1 VRALLVHNPTAGG
14 GRAGRLL
21 PEVTRRL
28 AADGVE
34 VDRHETRS
42 LEDAR
47 LAACE
52 AAGTVEVVVAM
63 GGDGTVGACAAG
75 LADAGPPG
83 WSPGG
88 SGGSGGPPGWSPGG
102 SRGSGGPPGWSHGGS
117 GVRAALGV
125 IPAGGGNDAARSLGL
140 PSGDPVAAAGLL
152 ARLRRRPADLAMVA
166 GRAYLNVAGAGFDS
180 EVTRVANQ
188 RLGWAGN
195 RPRYVGA
202 VLAQLVVGRTASFE
216 LVLDGRA
223 MPLRGWLVAVANG
236 PSYGG
241 GMRIAPR
248 ASLDDGLLEVVVIH
262 DIGKLD
268 FLRTFPKVF
277 SGRHVE
283 HPAVAVHRAARVELD
298 ADRTLAVYADGE
310 PAGTLPATFQVRP
323 AAITVLANHPAPGF
337 SAP

>member
-1 VRALLVHNPTAGG
+1 MVEGRTSLKVLLVANPTAGG

-21 PEVTRRL
+21 DELVRRL
-28 AADGVE
+28 AADGVGTE
-34 VDRHETRS
+34 RHLTRS

-52 AAGTVEVVVAM
+52 AAASFDAVVAV

-75 LADAGPPG
+75 LADANPAA
-83 WSPGG
+83 
-88 SGGSGGPPGWSPGG
+88 
-102 SRGSGGPPGWSHGGS
+102 
-117 GVRAALGV
+117 RAALGV
-125 IPAGGGNDAARSLGL
+125 VPAGGGNDAARSLGL
-140 PSGDPVAAAGLL
+140 PAGDPLAAAGLL
-152 ARLRRRPADLAMVA
+152 ARLRRRPADLATVA

-180 EVTRVANQ
+180 EVNRVANQ

-195 RPRYVGA
+195 RPRYIGA
-202 VLAQLVVGRTASFE
+202 VLGQLAVGRTAGFR

-223 MPLRGWLVAVANG
+223 QSVSGWLVAVANG

-241 GMRIAPR
+241 GMRVAPQ
-248 ASLDDGLLEVVVIH
+248 ASLADGLLDVVVIA
-262 DIGKLD
+262 DIGKLE

-283 HPAVAVHRAARVELD
+283 HPAVTVHRAARVELD

-310 PAGTLPATFQVRP
+310 PAGTLPATFEVRP
-323 AAITVLANHPAPGF
+323 AAITVLAADPAPGF
-337 SAP
+337 PGP

>member
-14 GRAGRLL
+14 GRAGRLVDQVV
-21 PEVTRRL
+21 ERL
-28 AADGVE
+28 AAGGIE
-34 VDRHETRS
+34 AERHQTRS

-47 LAACE
+47 LAAGE
-52 AAGTVEVVVAM
+52 AAGAFDAVVAM

-75 LADAGPPG
+75 LADRPG
-83 WSPGG
+83 A
-88 SGGSGGPPGWSPGG
+88 
-102 SRGSGGPPGWSHGGS
+102 
-117 GVRAALGV
+117 RAALGV
-125 IPAGGGNDAARSLGL
+125 VPAGGGNDAARSLGL
-140 PSGDPVAAAGLL
+140 PPDDPLAAAGLL
-152 ARLRRRPADLAMVA
+152 ARLRRRPADLATVA

-180 EVTRVANQ
+180 EVNRVANQ

-202 VLAQLVVGRTASFE
+202 VLAELVVGRVAAFE

-223 MPLRGWLVAVANG
+223 VPLRGWLVAVANG

-241 GMRIAPR
+241 GMRVAPQ

-262 DIGKLD
+262 EIGKLE

-283 HPAVAVHRAARVELD
+283 HPAVAVHRAARVDLD

-310 PAGTLPATFQVRP
+310 PAGTLPATFEVRP
-323 AAITVLANHPAPGF
+323 AAITVLAADPAPGF
-337 SAP
+337 PGP

>member
-1 VRALLVHNPTAGG
+1 MVGPRIQVNALLVHNPSAGG

-21 PEVTRRL
+21 ADVAARL
-28 AADGVE
+28 TAGGVE
-34 VDRHETRS
+34 LDRRQTRS

-52 AAGTVEVVVAM
+52 AAGGYDAVVAM

-75 LADAGPPG
+75 LADAPTAT
-83 WSPGG
+83 
-88 SGGSGGPPGWSPGG
+88 
-102 SRGSGGPPGWSHGGS
+102 
-117 GVRAALGV
+117 RAALGV

-140 PSGDPVAAAGLL
+140 PAGDPLAAAALL
-152 ARLRRRPADLAMVA
+152 PGLRRRPADLATVA

-180 EVTRVANQ
+180 EVNRVANQ

-202 VLAQLVVGRTASFE
+202 VLAELVVGRPAAFE
-216 LVLDGRA
+216 LVLDGLA
-223 MPLRGWLVAVANG
+223 VPVAGWLVAVANG

-241 GMRIAPR
+241 GMRVAPR
-248 ASLDDGLLEVVVIH
+248 ASLGDGLLDVVVIGE
-262 DIGKLD
+262 IGRLE

-283 HPAVAVHRAARVELD
+283 HPAVAVHRAARVDLD

-323 AAITVLANHPAPGF
+323 AAITVLAADPAPGF
-337 SAP
+337 PPEPRP

>member
-1 VRALLVHNPTAGG
+1 MGRVGASLKVLLVHNPTAGG

-21 PEVTRRL
+21 PRVAERL
-28 AADGVE
+28 RADGVE
-34 VDRHETRS
+34 VEAHRTRS

-47 LAACE
+47 VAACE
-52 AAGTVEVVVAM
+52 AAGRVEAVVAV

-75 LADAGPPG
+75 LADAGPG
-83 WSPGG
+83 AS
-88 SGGSGGPPGWSPGG
+88 
-102 SRGSGGPPGWSHGGS
+102 
-117 GVRAALGV
+117 AALGV

-140 PSGDPVAAAGLL
+140 PAGDPLAAAGLL
-152 ARLRRRPADLAMVA
+152 ARLRRRPADLATVA

-180 EVTRVANQ
+180 EVNRVANQ

-202 VLAQLVVGRTASFE
+202 VLVQLAVGRVADFE

-223 MPLRGWLVAVANG
+223 QRLSGWLVAVANG
-236 PSYGG
+236 PGYGG
-241 GMRIAPR
+241 GMRVAPD
-248 ASLDDGLLEVVVIH
+248 ASLDDGLLDVVVIH
-262 DIGKLD
+262 AVGKLE

-310 PAGTLPATFQVRP
+310 PAGALPATFEVRP
-323 AAITVLANHPAPGF
+323 AAVTVLAADPAPGF
-337 SAP
+337 PAG